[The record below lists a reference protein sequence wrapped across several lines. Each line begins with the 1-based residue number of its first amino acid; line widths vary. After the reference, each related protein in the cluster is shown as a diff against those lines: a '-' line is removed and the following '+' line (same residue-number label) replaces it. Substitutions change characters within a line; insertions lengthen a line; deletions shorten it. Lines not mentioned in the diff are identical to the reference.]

1 MTQTEQIK
9 KMKLD
14 DLKPHPENPNMHPPR
29 QIEALAGS
37 IRKYG
42 QYYPIIVDENYTIL
56 GGHGKAAALEHLGE
70 TEAEVRIIS
79 GLTEKQKLKLMLEDN
94 KIQDMSI
101 VSNQKVEELIKSIGD
116 INILGYDEN
125 YISILLAEDNKDKI
139 NELAVTVKDNVLQLY
154 AVCVLAS
161 SVWKNC
167 I

>member
-56 GGHGKAAALEHLGE
+56 GGHGKAAL
-70 TEAEVRIIS
+70 S
-79 GLTEKQKLKLMLEDN
+79 
-94 KIQDMSI
+94 
-101 VSNQKVEELIKSIGD
+101 
-116 INILGYDEN
+116 
-125 YISILLAEDNKDKI
+125 
-139 NELAVTVKDNVLQLY
+139 
-154 AVCVLAS
+154 
-161 SVWKNC
+161 
-167 I
+167 